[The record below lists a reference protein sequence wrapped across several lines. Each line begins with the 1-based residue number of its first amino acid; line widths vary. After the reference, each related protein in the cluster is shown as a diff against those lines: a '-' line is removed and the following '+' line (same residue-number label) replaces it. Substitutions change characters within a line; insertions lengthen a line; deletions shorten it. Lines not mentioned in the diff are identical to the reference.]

1 MPEAYSEI
9 HPLRIFESPISN
21 PRRKEGEV
29 GGRGEATPGR
39 QLLVIPSSL
48 SRVAL
53 DGNSMGRATEKKDIS
68 YPPSSLFGGERDT
81 SPLSYRSRPFRSHPP
96 LERPPVDSPRCVN
109 NILVL
114 KVLRAAGLL
123 ILFVSW
129 NLKLSDKILF
139 AVLLLNNVASSTSLF
154 HSWYFIVCFSSLQ
167 IFSFDRQLRIIE

>member
-1 MPEAYSEI
+1 MGTRWGVLPKK
-9 HPLRIFESPISN
+9 RIL
-21 PRRKEGEV
+21 
-29 GGRGEATPGR
+29 A
-39 QLLVIPSSL
+39 IP
-48 SRVAL
+48 
-53 DGNSMGRATEKKDIS
+53 
-68 YPPSSLFGGERDT
+68 PPPPFVGERDT

-167 IFSFDRQLRIIE
+167 MFSFHRQ